1 MYLERL
7 ELIGF
12 KSFAQ
17 KTVLKFAKPN
27 QKKFNITA
35 IVGPNGSGKSN
46 LGESI
51 RWALGEQ
58 SLKILRGKKSEDII
72 FSGSSRKKHL
82 NSAEVILFFNNE
94 DESAAIDYKE
104 FTITRKIYRN
114 GENEYF
120 INKNKVRL
128 QDILLLM
135 AKSNFGQKSYS
146 IISQGTIQRILE
158 LSSNERQKFFDE
170 ATNIRQYQIKQDS
183 AQRKIEKSQDKL
195 STR

>member
-12 KSFAQ
+12 KSFAK

-35 IVGPNGSGKSN
+35 VVGPNGSGKSN

-58 SLKILRGKKSEDII
+58 SIKALRGKKSEDII
-72 FSGSSRKKHL
+72 FSGSSQKKHL

-94 DESAAIDYKE
+94 DESATIDYKE

-114 GENEYF
+114 RENEYF
-120 INKNKVRL
+120 INKNRVHL

-135 AKSNFGQKSYS
+135 AKSNFGQSVHRPTSRRNPKSHFWKCWYRGHFCGGCRRCQSVNKRTGQPIYS
-146 IISQGTIQRILE
+146 RRLG
-158 LSSNERQKFFDE
+158 
-170 ATNIRQYQIKQDS
+170 
-183 AQRKIEKSQDKL
+183 
-195 STR
+195 